1 MKAIVAKILFRL
13 FLLALLGAGLW
24 LWFAL
29 SPVRHAPGVLVVSP
43 PIRTAPG
50 STAARPSLQ
59 LKPVENYTLRDVGG
73 LRLAGRVLAAKR
85 YRDAQ
90 ARLAPLDVLIG
101 WGPMSDSTFVRQLTI
116 EQGERT
122 STVQWKGEEP
132 PLPPGEIAA
141 SSLHL
146 HLIPADREIAT
157 FLGELKVGTLVDFR
171 GTIVEAE
178 KGDFH
183 WRSTPGD
190 DRNAARELFLL
201 QRAGVFDGNQNLAEK
216 EARDQLADARD
227 NLNRWYQC
235 LAEQRAKLDPNDAEA
250 VHAFNREAQR
260 YMEAAHPE
268 AADAP

>member
-1 MKAIVAKILFRL
+1 MKPIVAKILFRL

-43 PIRTAPG
+43 PIRTTPG
-50 STAARPSLQ
+50 STAARPSLK
-59 LKPVENYTLRDVGG
+59 LKPIENHTLNDVAG

-116 EQGERT
+116 QQENRT
-122 STVQWKGEEP
+122 STVQGKGNRT
-132 PLPPGEIAA
+132 PLSPEEIAH
-141 SSLHL
+141 STLHL
-146 HLIPADREIAT
+146 HLIPATPEIAT

-171 GTIVEAE
+171 GTVVEATR
-178 KGDFH
+178 GNFH

-190 DRNAARELFLL
+190 DRHPPRQLLLL
-201 QRAGVFDGNQNLAEK
+201 QRAGLFDGNQDLAGK

-235 LAEQRAKLDPNDAEA
+235 LAEQRAKLDLNDAEA
-250 VHAFNREAQR
+250 VHLFNREAQR
-260 YMEAAHPE
+260 YMKAAHPE
-268 AADAP
+268 TADAP